1 MATWDGLG
9 QITRKVQ
16 SGIYSSIAVQS
27 GIQSC
32 IPQEKRWNDV
42 MAGREQERIDSGR
55 LESPQGKRTCI
66 GEKMRF
72 SQCLDRHVDWAEPH
86 HLTV

>member
-42 MAGREQERIDSGR
+42 MAGREQ
-55 LESPQGKRTCI
+55 KRELI
-66 GEKMRF
+66 LGGWSHLKEK
-72 SQCLDRHVDWAEPH
+72 EP
-86 HLTV
+86 V